1 MFENAACLFNIRPS
15 KFVNQT
21 MKMVTSFSKMD
32 WYKRQRKD
40 DNYDRFRN
48 NCGIRIITTLHG
60 LLVDG
65 LL

>member
-1 MFENAACLFNIRPS
+1 MFENAAHLFIVTPA

-21 MKMVTSFSKMD
+21 MKMVTSYLKMD

-40 DNYDRFRN
+40 DDYGHFCI